1 MGHIKIDSLCREFVN
16 RRKKKREDS
25 GLAYGE
31 KVSVLEDINIEV
43 EDGEMVCLLG
53 PSGCGKSTL
62 LRIIAGFDKQSSG
75 SILIDEKEIT
85 DQVRIIFLFFSI
97 AVFCPG

>member
-1 MGHIKIDSLCREFVN
+1 MGHIQTENLCREFVN
-16 RRKKKREDS
+16 HRKKKGED
-25 GLAYGE
+25 GKFLPDE

-62 LRIIAGFDKQSSG
+62 LRIIAGFDKQTSG
-75 SILIDEKEIT
+75 SILIDGKEIT
-85 DQVRIIFLFFSI
+85 GPSSDNILFSSI
-97 AVFCPG
+97 AGCCRG